1 MSAPTLWWLAAG
13 FLVLAVG
20 AQRAIQSGPVWPSW
34 LIVTYLLHTWGELLL
49 SPVGLSSVTQLAPR
63 RLMGQMMGIWFVG
76 ASLGNLIAGLFAGGV
91 NTENASQMPALFL
104 SVVTFAVISGA
115 LFIIFNPILKK
126 WMGNVK

>member
-1 MSAPTLWWLAAG
+1 
-13 FLVLAVG
+13 
-20 AQRAIQSGPVWPSW
+20 
-34 LIVTYLLHTWGELLL
+34 
-49 SPVGLSSVTQLAPR
+49 VGLSATTKLSPKRYV
-63 RLMGQMMGIWFVG
+63 GQMMGIWFVG

-126 WMGNVK
+126 WMGDVK